1 MSYISIIIIG
11 LGQIGSRHLQG
22 VAKINFD
29 KKITIIDPNIDSIS
43 IAKKRYNEVNRIK
56 DTELISLKSLEQL
69 DDFYDIAII
78 STNSNVRM
86 SILHS
91 LLDKTQI
98 KNIIL
103 EKVVFQRIDDFEK
116 TIIRLKDQNIKVWV
130 NCPRRMYPS
139 YKEIKN
145 KLSNSKKIKFTLEGS
160 EWNLASNTI
169 HFLDL
174 FSFFINS
181 YDLYLDGQK
190 LYSNIYKSK
199 KNDFI
204 ELGGELIVHSKRGDI
219 LRLIDYKYGI
229 PEFKACLE
237 FDKTIL
243 HIDENNC
250 NYIEFSKDEKK
261 FKKSHKL
268 EVPLQSNLTNIQV
281 EEILFEKISTIN
293 T

>member
-199 KNDFI
+199 K
-204 ELGGELIVHSKRGDI
+204 K
-219 LRLIDYKYGI
+219 
-229 PEFKACLE
+229 
-237 FDKTIL
+237 
-243 HIDENNC
+243 
-250 NYIEFSKDEKK
+250 
-261 FKKSHKL
+261 
-268 EVPLQSNLTNIQV
+268 
-281 EEILFEKISTIN
+281 
-293 T
+293 